1 MLQPWQPV
9 FPLVAIMTERH
20 LVILASLSLAVGVAA
35 GAFGAHG
42 LKRIL
47 SADMLQIWQTGV
59 LYHLIHAL
67 GMLALAALMGRF
79 PASSLLGWAG
89 LLMFIGIIF
98 FSGSLYVLA
107 LSGTKW
113 LGAVT
118 PLGGAFFIIAWLLTA
133 VAAWRAH

>member
-1 MLQPWQPV
+1 
-9 FPLVAIMTERH
+9 MTERH
-20 LVILASLSLAVGVAA
+20 LVILASLSLAAGVAA

-67 GMLALAALMGRF
+67 GMLVLAALMMRW
-79 PASSLLGWAG
+79 SSPMLGWAG
-89 LLMFIGIIF
+89 LLMFVGIVF

-113 LGAVT
+113 LGAIT
-118 PLGGAFFIIAWLLTA
+118 PLGGTLFIIAWLQTA
-133 VAAWRAH
+133 VAAWRAS

>member
-1 MLQPWQPV
+1 
-9 FPLVAIMTERH
+9 MTERH
-20 LVILASLSLAVGVAA
+20 LVILASLSLAVAVAA

-42 LKRIL
+42 LKRVL

-67 GMLALAALMGRF
+67 GILALAALMGR
-79 PASSLLGWAG
+79 SMSGSLLGWAG
-89 LLMFIGIIF
+89 LLMFIGIVF

-118 PLGGAFFIIAWLLTA
+118 PLGGVLFIIAWLLTA
-133 VAAWRAH
+133 VAAWRAY

>member
-1 MLQPWQPV
+1 
-9 FPLVAIMTERH
+9 MTERH
-20 LVILASLSLAVGVAA
+20 LVILASLLLAAGVAA

-67 GMLALAALMGRF
+67 GMLALAALMGRL
-79 PASSLLGWAG
+79 SSPGLLGWAG
-89 LLMFIGIIF
+89 LLMFMGIVF

-113 LGAVT
+113 LGAIT
-118 PLGGAFFIIAWLLTA
+118 PLGGVLFILAWLLTA

>member
-1 MLQPWQPV
+1 
-9 FPLVAIMTERH
+9 MTERH
-20 LVILASLSLAVGVAA
+20 LVILASLSLAAGVAA

-67 GMLALAALMGRF
+67 GMLALAALMMRWTS
-79 PASSLLGWAG
+79 PMLGWAG
-89 LLMFIGIIF
+89 LLMFVGIVF

-113 LGAVT
+113 LGAIT
-118 PLGGAFFIIAWLLTA
+118 PLGGTLFIIAWLLTA
-133 VAAWRAH
+133 VAAWRAS

>member
-1 MLQPWQPV
+1 
-9 FPLVAIMTERH
+9 MTERH
-20 LVILASLSLAVGVAA
+20 LVILASLSLAVAVAA

-42 LKRIL
+42 LKRVL

-67 GMLALAALMGRF
+67 GILALAALMGR
-79 PASSLLGWAG
+79 SMSGSLLGWAG
-89 LLMFIGIIF
+89 LLMFIGIVF

-118 PLGGAFFIIAWLLTA
+118 PLGGVLFIVAWLLTA
-133 VAAWRAH
+133 VAAWRAY